1 MDPPLPPLCACVCV
15 GRIAV
20 DVPVDASQEGKTF
33 GGQLFGRVGEVP
45 PDGDERRELET
56 WIEGFDGDAI
66 LVATVTQCRKGLPP
80 RNQIATRDT
89 PLAAAGVEVAE
100 TVAAGADRGAHIFLL
115 DEEQRVRRE
124 VEEVRLESVEGLDR
138 KQEIGAG
145 PSILSD
151 LTIAFDGP
159 LPLVLR
165 SPLPSEVLPRAVVRA
180 AVDLRASLGA
190 EVDYLLQ
197 QRDAPAPYFRIGRDS
212 VRSLWER

>member
-56 WIEGFDGDAI
+56 WIEGFNGDAV
-66 LVATVTQCRKGLPP
+66 LVATVAQCRKGLPP

-115 DEEQRVRRE
+115 DVHVERVRWTFTFGIPTSSTKRSASAA
-124 VEEVRLESVEGLDR
+124 RLR
-138 KQEIGAG
+138 KYVSNRLRV
-145 PSILSD
+145 SIASR
-151 LTIAFDGP
+151 
-159 LPLVLR
+159 R
-165 SPLPSEVLPRAVVRA
+165 SERARVYSATSR
-180 AVDLRASLGA
+180 
-190 EVDYLLQ
+190 
-197 QRDAPAPYFRIGRDS
+197 
-212 VRSLWER
+212 

>member
-56 WIEGFDGDAI
+56 WIEGFNGDAV
-66 LVATVTQCRKGLPP
+66 LVAAV
-80 RNQIATRDT
+80 
-89 PLAAAGVEVAE
+89 
-100 TVAAGADRGAHIFLL
+100 ADRGAHIFLL
-115 DEEQRVRRE
+115 DVHVERVEVDLHIRHSHLLDEAQRVRRE

-138 KQEIGAG
+138 KQEIRAG

-151 LTIAFDGP
+151 LTIGFDGP

-180 AVDLRASLGA
+180 AVDLRARLGA

-212 VRSLWER
+212 VRPLWEREVDVDRDA

>member
-1 MDPPLPPLCACVCV
+1 MDSPLPPLCACVCV

-20 DVPVDASQEGKTF
+20 DIPVDAPQEGKSF

-56 WIEGFDGDAI
+56 WIEGFDGDAV

-115 DEEQRVRRE
+115 DVHVERVEVDLHIRHPHLLDEAQRVRRK
-124 VEEVRLESVEGLDR
+124 VRKYVSNRLRV
-138 KQEIGAG
+138 
-145 PSILSD
+145 SIASR
-151 LTIAFDGP
+151 
-159 LPLVLR
+159 R
-165 SPLPSEVLPRAVVRA
+165 SERARA
-180 AVDLRASLGA
+180 YSATTR
-190 EVDYLLQ
+190 
-197 QRDAPAPYFRIGRDS
+197 
-212 VRSLWER
+212 